1 MIETLSLFRPLNR
14 KLISLLG
21 SLPQD
26 DWNKKTVAGNWT
38 VKDVAAHL
46 LDTNIRFIS
55 IHRDQAELKP
65 DVEITSYRTLVD
77 YLNRLN
83 ADWVKAMKRVS
94 SEQLVELLSQT
105 HNNYVIGLEKLDPDA
120 PAKFAVAWAGEDV
133 STNWFHIA
141 RDYTEK
147 WHHQQQIRDA
157 VGQQG
162 ILTKEFYKP
171 VLSTF
176 MRALPYK
183 YKDTPAPE
191 GTCIQLTID
200 SEAGGSWW
208 LEMKGEQ
215 WIVTEKKNRE
225 ATVKITI
232 PVDLSW
238 KLFTKAVAYNDVKNS
253 ITIVGDERLALPTL
267 HMITVLA

>member
-1 MIETLSLFRPLNR
+1 MIETLSLFRPLNQ

-21 SLPQD
+21 SLSKE
-26 DWNKKTVAGNWT
+26 DWDKKTVAGSWT

-55 IHRDQAELKP
+55 IYRDGEELKP

-94 SEQLVELLSQT
+94 AEQLVEMLALT
-105 HNNYVIGLEKLDPDA
+105 HNDYVISLEKLDPDA
-120 PAKFAVAWAGEDV
+120 PAKFSVAWAGEDV
-133 STNWFHIA
+133 SPNWFHIA
-141 RDYTEK
+141 RDFTEK

-171 VLSTF
+171 VLRTF

-183 YKDTPAPE
+183 YKDTLAAD

-200 SEAGGSWW
+200 SEAGGTWW
-208 LEMKGEQ
+208 LEMKDNQ
-215 WIVTEKKNRE
+215 WSVSEKKNSI
-225 ATVKITI
+225 ANVKIVV

-238 KLFTKAVAYNDVKNS
+238 RLFTKAVAYKDVKES
-253 ITIVGDERLALPTL
+253 ISIEGEERLALPAL
-267 HMITVLA
+267 EMITVIA